1 MNDSVVDVNFKDN
14 TLRLLNKF
22 HNELKDM
29 EGQLPRYEVTRQMN
43 MLYEKFCRLSKAAFE
58 KITEEIL
65 RNENIDVP
73 HGSATLA

>member
-1 MNDSVVDVNFKDN
+1 
-14 TLRLLNKF
+14 
-22 HNELKDM
+22 
-29 EGQLPRYEVTRQMN
+29 MN

-73 HGSATLA
+73 HGSATLAEKLRTLI

>member
-29 EGQLPRYEVTRQMN
+29 EG
-43 MLYEKFCRLSKAAFE
+43 
-58 KITEEIL
+58 
-65 RNENIDVP
+65 
-73 HGSATLA
+73 